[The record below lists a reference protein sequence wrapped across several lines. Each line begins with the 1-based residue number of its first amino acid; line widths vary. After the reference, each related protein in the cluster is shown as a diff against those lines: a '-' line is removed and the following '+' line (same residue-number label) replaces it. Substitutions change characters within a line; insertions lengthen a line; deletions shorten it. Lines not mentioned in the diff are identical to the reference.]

1 MTVRALAVSAVVTLA
16 LVLAMRWIYGL
27 SLENALVLAPVAVIG
42 GGVLLA
48 LLVLWTRI
56 ALGSLDRFRRGKP

>member
-1 MTVRALAVSAVVTLA
+1 MSAGVTLA
-16 LVLAMRWIYGL
+16 LVLAMRRIYGL

-56 ALGSLDRFRRGKP
+56 ALGSLERFRRR

>member
-1 MTVRALAVSAVVTLA
+1 MTVRALAVSAAVTLV
-16 LVLAMRWIYGL
+16 LVLVMRWIYGL

-42 GGVLLA
+42 GGALVA

-56 ALGSLDRFRRGKP
+56 ALGSLDRYRRR